1 MIFLRAPELVFV
13 NGISKWRESGNL
25 LQHCTFAPSQNIN
38 LNTLSF
44 SLVQSIS
51 LKAISAAWMCSL
63 CAHLRLHLTLCL
75 QLPPL
80 TLSFF
85 LRYKLLKD
93 RNPNEC
99 LLPEFSPFI
108 LLCPRVHSTNTAG
121 KNPVQFTG
129 V

>member
-93 RNPNEC
+93 RSPNEC